1 MTYPQ
6 KSAEPKQIATFI
18 LPPPKKG
25 HVKYCVET
33 NNYLFN
39 GHRSISNIK

>member
-1 MTYPQ
+1 MANISKQ
-6 KSAEPKQIATFI
+6 KRDKMIGF
-18 LPPPKKG
+18 LG